1 MAKERI
7 KNPVKVKEQ
16 IVQWIREYMA
26 INGKENTPIVIGIS
40 GGKDSS
46 VVAALCVEA
55 IGKDRVI
62 GVLLPD
68 GEQKDIDVS
77 KALVQHLGIDSYE
90 INIHNILVEMGNQLF
105 YTRCLGGTPF
115 SNTYLFNTPARI
127 RMVYLYGIAN
137 TLGARVANTCNYTE
151 SYLGYDTKFGD
162 QCGDFAPISDIL
174 CTDVIRIG
182 EACGLPA
189 MFTQKV
195 PDDGMC
201 GKTDE
206 ERFGFTYAEA
216 DDYLEGKLVDAE
228 VTRKIVKMHEAA
240 RHKNCVFIP
249 HYWQTDDAMFNNC
262 CCST

>member
-1 MAKERI
+1 MTNKVRI
-7 KNPVKVKEQ
+7 KNPVKTKDH

-26 INGKENTPIVIGIS
+26 ANGGEDTPIVIGIS

-55 IGKDRVI
+55 IGKERVI

-68 GEQKDIDVS
+68 GQQKDIDVS
-77 KALVQHLGIDSYE
+77 KALVQHLGIKSYE
-90 INIHNILVEMGNQLF
+90 MNIYDTLIAMKDQFYRQEIRPINDVYE
-105 YTRCLGGTPF
+105 
-115 SNTYLFNTPARI
+115 FNTPARV
-127 RMVYLYGIAN
+127 RMAYLYGIAN
-137 TLGARVANTCNYTE
+137 ILGARVANTCNFTE

-189 MFTQKV
+189 MFTQKA

-206 ERFGFTYAEA
+206 ERFGFTYAIA
-216 DDYLEGKLVDAE
+216 DDYLEDKPVPAD
-228 VTRKIVKMHEAA
+228 VTRKIVKMHDAA
-240 RHKNCVFIP
+240 RHKCCIFIP
-249 HYWQTDDAMFNNC
+249 HYWDDSKSSSC
-262 CCST
+262 CCSN